1 MTLGV
6 KKEKKMRT
14 VGMIMLAAM
23 VACGDK
29 CEDDTSV
36 TEASQQEEES
46 TETSEEETEA
56 EDTAESSEAGEQ
68 ESEEGEGE

>member
-1 MTLGV
+1 M
-6 KKEKKMRT
+6 KT

-36 TEASQQEEES
+36 AEEPQQEEEV
-46 TETSEEETEA
+46 EDEEV
-56 EDTAESSEAGEQ
+56 
-68 ESEEGEGE
+68 

>member
-1 MTLGV
+1 M
-6 KKEKKMRT
+6 KT

-36 TEASQQEEES
+36 AEEPQQEEET
-46 TETSEEETEA
+46 TEASEEEAEA
-56 EDTAESSEAGEQ
+56 EDTAESAEAGEQ
-68 ESEEGEGE
+68 ESEEGEG